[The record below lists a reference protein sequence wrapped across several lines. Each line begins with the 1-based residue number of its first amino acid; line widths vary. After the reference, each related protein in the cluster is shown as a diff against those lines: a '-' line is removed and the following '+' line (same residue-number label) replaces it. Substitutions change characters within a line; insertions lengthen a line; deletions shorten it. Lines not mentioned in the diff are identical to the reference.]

1 MFDCDV
7 IDGSGLIFIIVN
19 DSYLKDF
26 LAKKPSVIVCI
37 LTVDVL

>member
-1 MFDCDV
+1 MFACVV
-7 IDGSGLIFIIVN
+7 IDGEWFAFIIVN

-26 LAKKPSVIVCI
+26 LAKKPSRVVCI